1 MKKSQREL
9 EMKIVSFLNK
19 GIFTKAIEFRF
30 YLEKGNYIG
39 ILEDLNSVAD
49 IRKYMKDKNDKV
61 MLIKNKYSNQLYT
74 QADIEISKIP
84 KDDLEIFKFQV
95 ITNNSTLCTKYF
107 TLRQFDAITAN
118 TKVIE

>member
-107 TLRQFDAITAN
+107 TLRQIYAKTAN

>member
-9 EMKIVSFLNK
+9 EMKIVSFLNR

-107 TLRQFDAITAN
+107 TLRQFDAIAAN

>member
-39 ILEDLNSVAD
+39 ILEDLDSVAD

-107 TLRQFDAITAN
+107 TLRQFDAIAAN